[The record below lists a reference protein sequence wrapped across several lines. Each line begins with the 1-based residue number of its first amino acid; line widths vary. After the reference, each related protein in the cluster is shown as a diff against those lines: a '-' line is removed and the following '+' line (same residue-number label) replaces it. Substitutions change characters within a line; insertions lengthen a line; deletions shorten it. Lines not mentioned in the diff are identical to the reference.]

1 MDKNINVKQELIK
14 EKITNIDFVIQNIEN
29 KIYHIDLELNKLMK
43 KKNLKIN
50 NKYYKK
56 IEELEEK
63 KFKLYEDLEREIDYK
78 NKLI

>member
-43 KKNLKIN
+43 KNLNYMKT
-50 NKYYKK
+50 
-56 IEELEEK
+56 
-63 KFKLYEDLEREIDYK
+63 
-78 NKLI
+78 

>member
-63 KFKLYEDLEREIDYK
+63 KFKLYEELEREIDYK